1 MPCAYCRPLLRLLLP
16 AALALLLLSTG
27 PLDAAEAER
36 APHADRTLLLDG
48 QVLDD
53 RLVAVGER
61 GHILV
66 SADAGRSW
74 RQSPVPTRVTLTSLY
89 FVDDRQGWA
98 AGHDATIL
106 RTRDGGATWQIVYTD
121 PERDAP
127 ILDLWFRDA
136 RHGLA
141 VGAYGL
147 ILVTSDGGDSWQD
160 QKLTF
165 TGTHASQANARPGE
179 AGTPGTDLHLNQL
192 QAAPA
197 GQLYLAGEGGH
208 LYRSGDGGKHWERI
222 PIPYAGSLFGTL
234 PLDDRRLL
242 AFGLRGHLF
251 FSADGGRRWAA
262 VETGTDTTLT
272 DAVRLH
278 DGRIA
283 VVGLAGTVLVG
294 TDSGIR
300 FDLHAQPDRA
310 GFSRVL
316 EAPDGALILLGA
328 QGARRLELPSAGG
341 PR

>member
-1 MPCAYCRPLLRLLLP
+1 MPCACRRPLLRLLLP
-16 AALALLLLSTG
+16 AALLLLLCSSS
-27 PLDAAEAER
+27 PLHAGEAEL
-36 APHADRTLLLDG
+36 APLAERTLLLDG
-48 QVLDD
+48 QVLGDQ
-53 RLVAVGER
+53 LIAVGER

-74 RQSPVPTRVTLTSLY
+74 RQSPVPTRVTLTSVF

-106 RTRDGGATWQIVYTD
+106 RTRDGGATWQTVYAD

-127 ILDLWFRDA
+127 ILDLWFRNA
-136 RHGLA
+136 RQGLA

-160 QKLTF
+160 QELTV
-165 TGTHASQANARPGE
+165 TGAPAAQTDGLLDE
-179 AGTPGTDLHLNQL
+179 AGTPGLDLHFNQL
-192 QAAPA
+192 QATSA

-208 LYRSGDGGKHWERI
+208 LYRSDDGGNSWE
-222 PIPYAGSLFGTL
+222 PSPVPYAGSLFGTL

-251 FSADGGRRWAA
+251 YSADGGRRWQA
-262 VETGTDTTLT
+262 VETGTDATLN
-272 DAVRLH
+272 DAVRLR
-278 DGRIA
+278 DGRI
-283 VVGLAGTVLVG
+283 VLVGLAGAVLVG
-294 TDSGIR
+294 TDSGPH
-300 FDLHAQPDRA
+300 FEQHAQPDRA

-328 QGARRLELPSAGG
+328 QGARRLALPPAGG
-341 PR
+341 P